1 MARTASKPFRPTKL
15 GNHPRKVSDL
25 MRINPHFRRSVQIE
39 LDFADPA
46 SSKGYVATEFVQNA
60 FDRLSHAF
68 ADSSTARSWRI
79 TGDYGSGKSAFV
91 LNLAK
96 AACGRERELPEAL
109 RGKIKTNLQPIF
121 VTGEREPLH
130 TSIGKAIIKQWRGGR
145 QRSIPTNSAE
155 LIDLVESAHKHCPGG
170 ILLILDELGKNLE
183 HAMMSPESSD
193 VYVLQ
198 RLAELASRSGKKPL
212 VVIAILHMGV
222 GSYTTELDANS
233 RREWD
238 KVAGRFDELPFLHPF
253 EQTVQ
258 LCAEAIGLQ
267 LHELQQAQQKLVTE
281 ANASMKWA
289 VTEGLFGSASLQI
302 LLGAAPRIFPLHPVT
317 LPPLVELFHRLGQN
331 ERSLFSF
338 LSGHEP
344 AALQE
349 VAALEIE
356 KARFYRLYD
365 LYDFTRKNIAHT
377 LTNGRSA
384 HWRIIESVVR
394 RADNPL
400 ESAILKTIGIL
411 NLIDDPDMP
420 ATRDLVL
427 NAMGRDKATEVA
439 LNSCIEKLKSN
450 KLLYERGSVRSLA
463 LWPHSSVHLDDAYE
477 DARTD
482 MGEPP
487 IPMLLVSAKLNARQI
502 VARRHYV
509 QTGNLRHFEL
519 QFHPASQFDKI
530 KQAGPQVR
538 DGSADGFAIVL
549 LPENEREYRTTLK
562 QLKDPENNFGEN
574 VLIGILNRPP
584 RELLGKCRHLAILQH
599 IQSTVKE
606 LAADE
611 FARRELR
618 SQIRLASQDL
628 DDSVDE
634 IVALG
639 GNYEIDWFRDVQPE
653 EIDRAGLG
661 ATLSTISDKVYH
673 QCPVVT
679 NELINRRITS
689 SAASRART
697 ALIEAIATHPEK
709 EYLGMDNTKNPPEMA
724 IYLSVLKAG
733 KLHIPDGNQWKFVT
747 PKRSDP
753 KSDPCR
759 LKPSFDAIKKLL
771 KDHDAQKVPVPTIL
785 EKLRDAPIGARDGLI
800 PLILALYIAAN
811 RNETALFEDNTFTPI
826 LDGDLIQR
834 LTKEPEAFEI
844 QRCVIEGARMEIYEA
859 IAKAFKLE
867 ITDDPQVLDV
877 VRPLMH
883 FVATLPE
890 YVRNTKK
897 LSHEAVTVRNL
908 LLTARDPA
916 QLIFRDL
923 PNAITPGKSKKDGL
937 ATKVSALVA
946 ELSGSYDS
954 LLARLSSAI
963 TEAFGTTVPL
973 PIFRKEIGIRS
984 KAIADKLVEIDVKA
998 FTLRI
1003 GDTGL
1008 QDRQW
1013 LESMANH
1020 LSKKSASRWNDADE
1034 EVFHQRLIVLAQRML
1049 RAEAAQG
1056 GIGHKLADGGGNRA
1070 VRLLL
1075 TKPDGNEQGEIFHW
1089 SEDEQGKVD
1098 ELTAKIEQLLKQHGR
1113 AGLGAAAK
1121 AIWNHLEKP

>member
-1 MARTASKPFRPTKL
+1 MAYTATKPTRPTTEW
-15 GNHPRKVSDL
+15 HPRRVRDL

-39 LDFADPA
+39 LDFADPS

-96 AACGRERELPEAL
+96 AACGREREIPQAL
-109 RGKIKTNLQPIF
+109 HGKIKTKLQPIF

-130 TSIGKAIIKQWRGGR
+130 TSVGKAIIKQWSGAG

-170 ILLILDELGKNLE
+170 ILLVLDELGKNLE
-183 HAMMSPESSD
+183 HTMMSPESSD
-193 VYVLQ
+193 VYLLQ

-238 KVAGRFDELPFLHPF
+238 KVAGRFDELPFIHPF

-267 LHELQQAQQKLVTE
+267 LQELQQAQQKLVTE
-281 ANASMKWA
+281 ANASMRWA
-289 VTEGLFGSASLQI
+289 VNEGLFGSASLQI
-302 LLGAAPRIFPLHPVT
+302 LIGAAPRIFPLHPVT

-377 LTNGRSA
+377 LTNGRAA

-394 RADNPL
+394 RADNAL
-400 ESAILKTIGIL
+400 DSAILKTIGIL

-427 NAMGRDKATEVA
+427 NAMGRDKATDAA
-439 LNSCIEKLKSN
+439 LNSCIEKLKSG
-450 KLLYERGSVRSLA
+450 KLLYERGSVSSLA

-477 DARTD
+477 DARAN

-487 IPMLLVSAKLNARQI
+487 MPMLLVSAKLNARQI

-530 KQAGPQVR
+530 KQAGPQIR
-538 DGSADGFAIVL
+538 DCSADGFVIVL
-549 LPENEREYRTTLK
+549 LPENDREYRTTLK

-584 RELLGKCRHLAILQH
+584 RELLGKCRHLATLQH
-599 IQSTVKE
+599 IQSSVKE

-639 GNYEIDWFRDVQPE
+639 GNYEIDWFRDGQPE
-653 EIDRAGLG
+653 VIDQSGLG

-673 QCPVVT
+673 QCPAIT

-697 ALIEAIATHPEK
+697 ALIEAIATHPDK

-733 KLHIPDGNQWKFVT
+733 KLHIDDGNQWKFVT
-747 PKRSDP
+747 PKRSHP

-759 LKPSFDAIKKLL
+759 LRPSFDAIKKLL

-785 EKLRDAPIGARDGLI
+785 EKLRQAPIGARDGLI

-844 QRCVIEGARMEIYEA
+844 QRCVIDGARMEIYEA

-867 ITDDPQVLDV
+867 IADDPQVLDV

-923 PNAITPGKSKKDGL
+923 PNAITPSKSKKDGL
-937 ATKVSALVA
+937 TTKVSALVA
-946 ELSGSYDS
+946 ELSGSYDA
-954 LLARLSSAI
+954 LLARLSSAV

-1020 LSKKSASRWNDADE
+1020 LSKKSASRWNDTDE
-1034 EVFHQRLIVLAQRML
+1034 EVFHQRLVVLAQRML

-1056 GIGHKLADGGGNRA
+1056 GIGHKVADGGGNRA

-1098 ELTAKIEQLLKQHGR
+1098 ELTAKIEELLKQHGR

>member
-1 MARTASKPFRPTKL
+1 MARTATKPFRPTKM
-15 GNHPRKVSDL
+15 GNHPKKVSDL

-39 LDFADPA
+39 LDFADPS

-68 ADSSTARSWRI
+68 SDSSTARSWRI

-96 AACGRERELPEAL
+96 AACGRERELPPAL

-130 TSIGKAIIKQWRGGR
+130 TSIGKAIIKQLRGR

-155 LIDLVESAHKHCPGG
+155 LIDLVESAHKHCHGG

-198 RLAELASRSGKKPL
+198 RLAELASRSRKKPL

-267 LHELQQAQQKLVTE
+267 LHELQQTQPRLMTE

-289 VTEGLFGSASLQI
+289 VNEGLFGSASLQI
-302 LLGAAPRIFPLHPVT
+302 LLGTAPRIFPLHPVT

-349 VAALEIE
+349 VAGLEIE

-377 LTNGRSA
+377 LTNGRAA

-394 RADNPL
+394 RADNIL

-420 ATRDLVL
+420 ANRDLVL
-427 NAMGRDKATEVA
+427 NAMGRDKATEAA
-439 LNSCIEKLKSN
+439 LSSCIEKLKSG

-477 DARTD
+477 DARVS

-487 IPMLLVSAKLNARQI
+487 IPMLLVSAKLNPRQI

-538 DGSADGFAIVL
+538 DGSADGFVIVL

-574 VLIGILNRPP
+574 VLIGILTCPP
-584 RELLGKCRHLAILQH
+584 RELLGKCRHLATLQH

-628 DDSVDE
+628 DDCVDE

-639 GNYEIDWFRDVQPE
+639 GSYEIDWFRDGQPE
-653 EIDRAGLG
+653 LIDRSGLG

-673 QCPVVT
+673 QCPVIT

-697 ALIEAIATHPEK
+697 ALIQAIGTHPDK
-709 EYLGMDNTKNPPEMA
+709 EFLGMDNTKNPPEMA

-733 KLHIPDGNQWKFVT
+733 KLHIHDGNQWKFVT
-747 PKRSDP
+747 PIRSDP
-753 KSDPCR
+753 KNDPCR
-759 LKPSFDAIKKLL
+759 LKPSFDAIKNLL

-785 EKLRDAPIGARDGLI
+785 EKLREAPIGARDGLV
-800 PLILALYIAAN
+800 PLILALYVAAN

-844 QRCVIEGARMEIYEA
+844 QRCVVEGTRMEIYGA

-867 ITDDPQVLDV
+867 ITNDPQVLDV

-897 LSHEAVTVRNL
+897 LSNEAATVRNL

-963 TEAFGTTVPL
+963 TEAFGTSVPL
-973 PIFRKEIGIRS
+973 PIFRKEIGVRS

-1020 LSKKSASRWNDADE
+1020 LSKKSASRWNDTDE
-1034 EVFHQRLIVLAQRML
+1034 EVFHQRLVVLAQRML

>member
-1 MARTASKPFRPTKL
+1 MAHSATKPTRPMTK
-15 GNHPRKVSDL
+15 GNQSRKVSDL

-39 LDFADPA
+39 LDFADPG
-46 SSKGYVATEFVQNA
+46 STKGYVATEFVLNA

-79 TGDYGSGKSAFV
+79 TGDYGSGKSAFI

-96 AACGRERELPEAL
+96 AACGREREINQAL

-130 TSIGKAIIKQWRGGR
+130 TSIGKSIIQQWRGAR
-145 QRSIPTNSAE
+145 QRSMPSNSAE
-155 LIDLVESAHKHCPGG
+155 LIDLIESAHKHSPGG

-289 VTEGLFGSASLQI
+289 VNEGLFGSASLQT
-302 LLGAAPRIFPLHPVT
+302 LLGAAPRIFPLHPIT

-349 VAALEIE
+349 VAALEID

-377 LTNGRSA
+377 LTNGRAA

-394 RADNPL
+394 RADNTL
-400 ESAILKTIGIL
+400 DSDILKTIGIL

-427 NAMGRDKATEVA
+427 NAMGRDKATEAA
-439 LNSCIEKLKSN
+439 LNDCIEKLKKN

-477 DARTD
+477 DAKLEI
-482 MGEPP
+482 GVPAEP
-487 IPMLLVSAKLNARQI
+487 MRLVSAKLNPRQI

-519 QFHPASQFDKI
+519 QFHPACDFEKL
-530 KQAGPQVR
+530 KQAGPHIR
-538 DGSADGFAIVL
+538 LGTADGFVIVL
-549 LPENEREYRTTLK
+549 LPENDREFRSTIQK
-562 QLKDPENNFGEN
+562 LKDPDNNFGEN
-574 VLIGILNRPP
+574 VLIGILNHPP
-584 RELLGKCRHLAILQH
+584 RELLEKSRHLATLLH
-599 IQSTVKE
+599 IQATVKE

-618 SQIRLASQDL
+618 SQIRFATQEL
-628 DDSVDE
+628 DDKIDE
-634 IVALG
+634 IVSLG
-639 GNYEIDWFRDVQPE
+639 REHVIEWFRNGEPE
-653 EIDRAGLG
+653 KIDRSGLG
-661 ATLSTISDKVYH
+661 TTLSTISDKVYH
-673 QCPVVT
+673 QCPKIT

-697 ALIEAIATHPEK
+697 TLIDAISTQPEK
-709 EYLGMDNTKNPPEMA
+709 EFLGMDNTKNPPEMA

-733 KLHIPDGNQWKFVT
+733 KLHVNDGNQWKFVT

-753 KSDPCR
+753 CQ
-759 LKPSFDAIKKLL
+759 LKPSFDAIKNLL
-771 KDHDAQKVPVPTIL
+771 KEHDAQKVPIPTVFQ
-785 EKLRDAPIGARDGLI
+785 KLKDAPIGARDGLI

-826 LDGDLIQR
+826 LDGNVIQR

-867 ITDDPQVLDV
+867 VTDDPQVLDV

-916 QLIFRDL
+916 QLIFHDL
-923 PNAITPGKSKKDGL
+923 PNAITPANNKKDGL
-937 ATKVSALVA
+937 ATKVSSLVA
-946 ELSGSYDS
+946 EMSGSYDS
-954 LLARLSSAI
+954 LLARISSAI
-963 TEAFGTTVPL
+963 TEAFGTAVPL
-973 PIFRKEIGIRS
+973 PTFRKEIGIRS
-984 KAIADKLVEIDVKA
+984 KAMAEKLPETNLKA

-1003 GDTGL
+1003 GDTNL

-1020 LSKKSASRWNDADE
+1020 LSKKSASRWNDTDE
-1034 EVFHQRLIVLAQRML
+1034 EIFHQRLVVLAQRML
-1049 RAEAAQG
+1049 RAEAAQDGIAKELANG
-1056 GIGHKLADGGGNRA
+1056 GADRA
-1070 VRLLL
+1070 VRLIL
-1075 TKPDGNEQGEIFHW
+1075 TKPDGNEQREIFHW
-1089 SEDEQGKVD
+1089 TEDEQDKVD
-1098 ELTAKIEQLLKQHGR
+1098 ELTVKIEQLLKQHGR
-1113 AGLGAAAK
+1113 AALGAAAK

>member
-1 MARTASKPFRPTKL
+1 MAYTATKL
-15 GNHPRKVSDL
+15 TRSITNAPPRKVSDL

-39 LDFADPA
+39 LDFADP
-46 SSKGYVATEFVQNA
+46 SSAKGYVATEFVLNA
-60 FDRLSHAF
+60 FDRLRHAF
-68 ADSSTARSWRI
+68 TDSSTARSWRI

-96 AACGRERELPEAL
+96 AACGRESEIPQAL

-121 VTGEREPLH
+121 VTGEREALH
-130 TSIGKAIIKQWRGGR
+130 TSIGKAIIQQWRGGR
-145 QRSIPTNSAE
+145 QRSIPSNSAE
-155 LIDLVESAHKHCPGG
+155 LIELIESAHKHSPAGV
-170 ILLILDELGKNLE
+170 LLILDELGKNLE

-222 GSYTTELDANS
+222 GSYTTELDTNS

-267 LHELQQAQQKLVTE
+267 LNEFQKAQQKLVTE
-281 ANASMKWA
+281 ASASMKWA
-289 VTEGLFGSASLQI
+289 VKEGLFGSASLQT

-344 AALQE
+344 AALQDI
-349 VAALEIE
+349 AALEIE
-356 KARFYRLYD
+356 NARFYRLYD

-377 LTNGRSA
+377 LTNGRAA

-394 RADNPL
+394 RADNAL

-420 ATRDLVL
+420 ATWELVL
-427 NAMGRDKATEVA
+427 NAIGRDKATEAA
-439 LNSCIEKLKSN
+439 LNASIEKLKTS
-450 KLLYERGSVRSLA
+450 KLLYERGSIRSLA

-477 DARTD
+477 DARAD

-487 IPMLLVSAKLNARQI
+487 EPMRLVSSRLNPRKI

-519 QFHPASQFDKI
+519 QFHPACDFDKL
-530 KQAGPQVR
+530 KQSGPQVR
-538 DGSADGFAIVL
+538 DGSADGFTIVL

-562 QLKDPENNFGEN
+562 QLKDPDNNFGEN
-574 VLIGILNRPP
+574 TLIGILNRPP
-584 RELLGKCRHLAILQH
+584 RELLGKCRHLATLQH
-599 IQSTVKE
+599 IQATVKE

-618 SQIRLASQDL
+618 SQIRIASQEL

-634 IVALG
+634 IVSLG
-639 GNYEIDWFRDVQPE
+639 SDYGIDWFRDGQPE
-653 EIDRAGLG
+653 KIDRSGLG

-673 QCPVVT
+673 QCPVIT

-709 EYLGMDNTKNPPEMA
+709 EYLGMDDTKNPPEMA

-733 KLHIPDGNQWKFVT
+733 KLHIHDGNQFKFVP
-747 PKRSDP
+747 PKR
-753 KSDPCR
+753 SDPCR

-771 KDHDAQKVPVPTIL
+771 KDHDAQKVPVPTVL
-785 EKLRDAPIGARDGLI
+785 QKLREAPIGARDGLI
-800 PLILALYIAAN
+800 PLILALYVAAN

-844 QRCVIEGARMEIYEA
+844 QRCIIEGARMEIYEA

-867 ITDDPQVLDV
+867 IADDPQVLDV

-897 LSHEAVTVRNL
+897 LSHEAVAVRNL

-923 PNAITPGKSKKDGL
+923 PNAITPGKNKKDGL
-937 ATKVSALVA
+937 AAKVSALVA

-954 LLARLSSAI
+954 LLGRLSSAI
-963 TEAFGTTVPL
+963 TETFGTTVPL
-973 PIFRKEIGIRS
+973 PIFRNEIGIRS

-1020 LSKKSASRWNDADE
+1020 LSKKSASRWNDTDE
-1034 EVFHQRLIVLAQRML
+1034 EIFHQRLVVLSQRML

-1056 GIGHKLADGGGNRA
+1056 GIGHKLADGGGKRA

-1089 SEDEQGKVD
+1089 SEDEQGMVD
-1098 ELTAKIEQLLKQHGR
+1098 ELTTKIEHLLKEHGR
-1113 AGLGAAAK
+1113 AALGAAAK

>member
-1 MARTASKPFRPTKL
+1 MARTATKYTRPMTK
-15 GNHPRKVSDL
+15 GHHARKVSDL

-39 LDFADPA
+39 LDFADPG
-46 SSKGYVATEFVQNA
+46 STKSYVATEFVQNA

-96 AACGRERELPEAL
+96 AACGLEREIPKGL
-109 RGKIKTNLQPIF
+109 RGKIKASLQPVF

-130 TSIGKAIIKQWRGGR
+130 ASIGKAILQQWRGGR
-145 QRSIPTNSAE
+145 NRSIPTNSAE
-155 LIDLVESAHKHCPGG
+155 LIELVETAHKHSQSG

-183 HAMMSPESSD
+183 YAMMSPESSD

-222 GSYTTELDANS
+222 GSYTTELDTNS

-267 LHELQQAQQKLVTE
+267 LHELHQAQQKLVTE

-289 VTEGLFGSASLQI
+289 VNEGLFGSASLQT

-365 LYDFTRKNIAHT
+365 LYDFTRKNIVHT
-377 LTNGRSA
+377 LTNGRAA

-394 RADNPL
+394 RADNAI

-427 NAMGRDKATEVA
+427 NAMGRDKATETA
-439 LNSCIEKLKSN
+439 INKCIERLKSN
-450 KLLYERGSVRSLA
+450 KLLYERGSIRSLA

-477 DARTD
+477 DARAA
-482 MGEPP
+482 MGENQE
-487 IPMLLVSAKLNARQI
+487 PMRVISSRLNPRQI

-519 QFHPASQFDKI
+519 QFHPACDFEKI

-538 DGSADGFAIVL
+538 DGRADGFVIVL
-549 LPENEREYRTTLK
+549 LPENDREYRATLK
-562 QLKDPENNFGEN
+562 QLKDPESNLGKN

-584 RELLGKCRHLAILQH
+584 RELLGKCCHLATLQH
-599 IQSTVKE
+599 IQATVKE

-639 GNYEIDWFRDVQPE
+639 GNYEVDWFRDGQLE
-653 EIDRAGLG
+653 RIDSSGLG
-661 ATLSTISDKVYH
+661 ATLSTISDKVYD
-673 QCPVVT
+673 QCPIIT

-709 EYLGMDNTKNPPEMA
+709 EVLGMDDSKNPPEMA

-733 KLHIPDGNQWKFVT
+733 KLHIHDGNQWKFVI
-747 PKRSDP
+747 PKR
-753 KSDPCR
+753 SDPCR
-759 LKPSFDAIKKLL
+759 LKPSFDAIKRLL
-771 KDHDAQKVPVPTIL
+771 KDHDAQKVPIPTVL
-785 EKLRDAPIGARDGLI
+785 EKLRAAPLGARDGLI
-800 PLILALYIAAN
+800 PLILALYIVAN

-867 ITDDPQVLDV
+867 VTDDPQVLDV

-890 YVRNTKK
+890 YVRNTRK
-897 LSHEAVTVRNL
+897 LSHDAVAVRNL

-923 PNAITPGKSKKDGL
+923 PNAITPDKIRKDGL
-937 ATKVSALVA
+937 ATKVSSLVA
-946 ELSGSYDS
+946 ELSGSYDL

-963 TEAFGTTVPL
+963 TEAFGANVPL

-1003 GDTGL
+1003 GDSVL
-1008 QDRQW
+1008 EDRQW

-1020 LSKKSASRWNDADE
+1020 LSKKSASRWNDTDE
-1034 EVFHQRLIVLAQRML
+1034 EVFHQRLVVLAQRML

-1098 ELTAKIEQLLKQHGR
+1098 ELTAKIEKLLKQHGR

>member
-1 MARTASKPFRPTKL
+1 MARTVTNPTL
-15 GNHPRKVSDL
+15 PITNEPYAQKVSDL
-25 MRINPHFRRSVQIE
+25 MRINPHYRRSVQIE
-39 LDFADPA
+39 LDFADPG
-46 SSKGYVATEFVQNA
+46 STKGYVATEFVQNA

-68 ADSSTARSWRI
+68 TDSSTARSWRI

-96 AACGRERELPEAL
+96 AACGREHEISHLL
-109 RGKIKTNLQPIF
+109 RGKIKTNLQPVF

-130 TSIGKAIIKQWRGGR
+130 ASIGKAILRQWRGGKN
-145 QRSIPTNSAE
+145 RSIPSNSAE
-155 LIDLVESAHKHCPGG
+155 LVALVEAAHNNSQGG

-198 RLAELASRSGKKPL
+198 RLAELACRSGKKPL

-222 GSYTTELDANS
+222 GSYTTELDTNS

-267 LHELQQAQQKLVTE
+267 VHQLGESQQKLITE
-281 ANASMKWA
+281 ASSAMKWA
-289 VTEGLFGSASLQI
+289 VDEGLFGSASLQT
-302 LLGAAPRIFPLHPVT
+302 LLAAAPRIFPLHPVT

-349 VAALEIE
+349 VAALELD

-377 LTNGRSA
+377 LTNGRAA

-394 RADNPL
+394 RADSPL
-400 ESAILKTIGIL
+400 DLAILKTIGVL

-427 NAMGRDKATEVA
+427 NAMGSDKATEAA
-439 LNSCIEKLKSN
+439 LNACIDKLKGN
-450 KLLYERGSVRSLA
+450 KLLYERGSVQSLA

-477 DARTD
+477 DASAD

-487 IPMLLVSAKLNARQI
+487 HPMLLVSAKLNPRQI

-519 QFHPASQFDKI
+519 QFHPASEFNRL
-530 KQAGPQVR
+530 KQAGPQIKS
-538 DGSADGFAIVL
+538 GNADGFVIVL
-549 LPENEREYRTTLK
+549 LPENDREYRTTYK
-562 QLKDPENNFGEN
+562 ELKDPENTFGNN
-574 VLIGILNRPP
+574 VLIGLLNRPP

-599 IQSTVKE
+599 IQATVKE
-606 LAADE
+606 LAADD

-618 SQIRLASQDL
+618 SQIRFASQDL
-628 DDSVDE
+628 DNSVDE
-634 IVALG
+634 IVSLG
-639 GNYEIDWFRDVQPE
+639 GNYVINWFRDGQSE
-653 EIDRAGLG
+653 KIDPNGLG
-661 ATLSTISDKVYH
+661 ATLSNISDSVFY
-673 QCPVVT
+673 QCPIIT
-679 NELINRRITS
+679 NELINRGITS

-697 ALIEAIATHPEK
+697 TLIEAIATHPDQEC
-709 EYLGMDNTKNPPEMA
+709 LGMDNTKNPPEMA

-733 KLHIPDGNQWKFVT
+733 KLHVQDGERWKFVT
-747 PKRSDP
+747 PK
-753 KSDPCR
+753 KNDPCR
-759 LKPSFDAIKKLL
+759 LKPSFAAIKKLL
-771 KDHDAQKVPVPTIL
+771 IEHDAQKVPVPSIL
-785 EKLRDAPIGARDGLI
+785 QKLKEAPIGARDGLI

-811 RNETALFEDNTFTPI
+811 RNETALFEDRTFTPI
-826 LDGDLIQR
+826 LDGDVIQR

-867 ITDDPQVLDV
+867 VTDDPQVLNV

-890 YVRNTKK
+890 YVRNTKM
-897 LSHEAVTVRNL
+897 LSQEAVAVRNL

-923 PNAITPGKSKKDGL
+923 PDALSSWKVNKEALTS
-937 ATKVSALVA
+937 KVSSLVA
-946 ELSGSYDS
+946 ELSSSYDS
-954 LLARLSSAI
+954 LLARISSAI

-973 PIFRKEIGIRS
+973 SSFRKEISIRA
-984 KAIADKLVEIDVKA
+984 KAIADKLVETDLKA

-1003 GDTGL
+1003 GDTVL

-1034 EVFHQRLIVLAQRML
+1034 EIFNQRLIVLAHRML
-1049 RAEAAQG
+1049 RSEAAQD
-1056 GIGHKLADGGGNRA
+1056 GITSKLAKGGGERA
-1070 VRLLL
+1070 VRLIL
-1075 TKPDGNEQGEIFHW
+1075 TKPDGNEQGEILHW
-1089 SEDEQGKVD
+1089 SEDEQAKVD
-1098 ELTAKIEQLLKQHGR
+1098 ELTLEIEQLLKRHGR
-1113 AGLGAAAK
+1113 PALGAAAN
-1121 AIWNHLEKP
+1121 AIWKHLNRK